1 MTQDP
6 LDEEEEFHA
15 KNRKQPRKDRRHAQ
29 ETDRSKFKKTDLKEK
44 LNVFDSSLP
53 KGRVVAISGEGATV
67 EDLDGRRALYSLKG
81 LLKKEKMQAKNL
93 IAVGDIV
100 RLERDAICHV
110 EERTSYLSR
119 QDISGR
125 KEQLIAVNIDQVLI
139 TASVV
144 SPPLKPALVDRYII
158 AAEKGGMHP
167 VLIINKID
175 LLTGAS
181 SEQHRLFEAFMAAY
195 ELLGVPILSV
205 STRTGVGIEALRS
218 LMNHKSSVF
227 SGQSGVGKSSIINA
241 AFGLS
246 LKTGDLTQKTAKGS
260 HTTSTAE
267 LLSLPGG
274 GYCID
279 TPGVRSFGIWGLEK
293 EDVKGYFSDI
303 QAFAGSCKFPD
314 CTHIQEPHCAVQK
327 ALQEG
332 IISNLRYESYKSL
345 LAEAVGGVDNWTR
358 DKTS

>member
-1 MTQDP
+1 MTHDR

-15 KNRKQPRKDRRHAQ
+15 KNRKQSRKDRRHAQ
-29 ETDRSKFKKTDLKEK
+29 ETDRSKFKKTDLKPK
-44 LNVFDSSLP
+44 LSACDSSLP
-53 KGRVVAISGEGATV
+53 KGKVVAISGEGAMV
-67 EDLDGRRALYSLKG
+67 ESTDGSRKLYSLKG

-100 RLERDAICHV
+100 RMEADAICHV

-119 QDISGR
+119 QDITGR

-158 AAEKGGMHP
+158 AAKKGGMHP
-167 VLIINKID
+167 ILLINKID
-175 LLTGAS
+175 LLNNAPD
-181 SEQHRLFEAFMAAY
+181 EHHRLFDAFMAAY
-195 ELLGVPILSV
+195 EPLGFPILSV
-205 STRTGVGIEALRS
+205 STQTGVGIEALRS

-227 SGQSGVGKSSIINA
+227 SGQSGVGKSSLINA

-246 LKTGDLTQKTAKGS
+246 LKTGDLAQKTSKGS

-293 EDVKGYFSDI
+293 EEVKSHFMDL
-303 QAFAGSCKFPD
+303 QEFASECKFPD
-314 CTHIQEPHCAVQK
+314 CTHIEEPRCAVQK
-327 ALQEG
+327 ALEEG
-332 IISNLRYESYKSL
+332 LISNLRYESYRSL
-345 LAEAVGGVDNWTR
+345 LAEAMQDIDNWTR
-358 DKTS
+358 DKL